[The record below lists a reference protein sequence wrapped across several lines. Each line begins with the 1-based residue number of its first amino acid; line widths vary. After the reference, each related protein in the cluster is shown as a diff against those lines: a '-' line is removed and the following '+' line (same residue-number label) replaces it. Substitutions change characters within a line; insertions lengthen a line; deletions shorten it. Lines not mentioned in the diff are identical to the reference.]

1 MVKTDIGGF
10 LAALRKSKG
19 YTQQEAADLLGV
31 SNKTVSNWETGASSP
46 DISMLPALAEL
57 YGVTCDEIARGRRI
71 PPAEDGKGAQQK
83 REKAMARLLEKHR
96 ADLTTLCWV
105 CGGLCALGV
114 ILTLVIGCA
123 ALESLLGFFIGLI
136 FLLAS
141 AAVAAAWAKRIRFA
155 VGGEAESAGAEALK
169 RSLSSAVFSILCAD
183 VAALGFI
190 FPHLFCPVHTG
201 LQLIAALG
209 FGAMG
214 AAAGLVLDALL
225 LFPVRLHV
233 RSRALR
239 GEEESAEEAGPRAEA
254 VRAEGRSL
262 ALTRRRYRNAL
273 LLFGIPLLALA
284 IAVFALSVALAGAP
298 QPVFSTTEYSF
309 GTREELVAFA
319 EESRL
324 FSQYGHTLVREEE
337 PEAGSDQPWDEA
349 EAVFLFADFPE
360 EYSAGYCT
368 EAGEGATLVTVFRY
382 TVREANGGESFSFYA
397 FNPALQGG
405 VVDIETYSHSY
416 TDEDGQSVTIG
427 SYRIS
432 ALPTLWE
439 TAELEEMQGVHDAI
453 AWGLLAA
460 FLLYDISLAVCIPLY
475 IRADRRYKRQLRENG
490 VNACGKTGTGA

>member
-46 DISMLPALAEL
+46 DISLLPALAEL
-57 YGVTCDEIARGRRI
+57 YGVTCDEIARGRRL
-71 PPAEDGKGAQQK
+71 PPAEDGKAAQQK

-114 ILTLVIGCA
+114 ILTLVVGCA

-141 AAVAAAWAKRIRFA
+141 AAVAAAWARQIRFA

-190 FPHLFCPVHTG
+190 FPHLFCSVHTG

-214 AAAGLVLDALL
+214 AAAGLVLDVLL
-225 LFPVRLHV
+225 LFPVRLHA
-233 RSRALR
+233 RGRALR
-239 GEEESAEEAGPRAEA
+239 GEEGTAEEGVARTEA
-254 VRAEGRSL
+254 VRAE
-262 ALTRRRYRNAL
+262 
-273 LLFGIPLLALA
+273 
-284 IAVFALSVALAGAP
+284 
-298 QPVFSTTEYSF
+298 
-309 GTREELVAFA
+309 
-319 EESRL
+319 ESDL
-324 FSQYGHTLVREEE
+324 FSNHEHTLVREEE
-337 PEAGSDQPWDEA
+337 PEAGPDQPWDAA
-349 EAVFLFADFPE
+349 EAVFRFADFPE
-360 EYSAGYCT
+360 EYAAGYCT
-368 EAGEGATLVTVFRY
+368 EADEGGTLVTVFRY
-382 TVREANGGESFSFYA
+382 TVREANGGETFSFYA
-397 FNPALQGG
+397 LNPTPQGG
-405 VVDIETYSHSY
+405 IADIEAFSYGY

-432 ALPTLWE
+432 ALPNLRE
-439 TAELEEMQGVHDAI
+439 AAELEDIQGLHDAI
-453 AWGLLAA
+453 TWGLFAA
-460 FLLYDISLAVCIPLY
+460 FLLYDVSLVVCIPLY
-475 IRADRRYKRQLRENG
+475 IRADRRYKRQLHENG
-490 VNACGKTGTGA
+490 VDACGKTGTGA